1 MTACRKM
8 ICGLAGLAA
17 LAASAGTPVLTV
29 PETAQPPAIDGR
41 VEPGEWR
48 DALEITGF
56 QLANG
61 QGRAKEETRVFLKY
75 DRDHLYVAAIA
86 SDGNT
91 KILNRG
97 GAYDDCIEIFVMTPF
112 NRNIYHWLL
121 YSRGTAGLNYVDEEY
136 GGMDRQPPVAA
147 ACKATVNDG
156 SWMVEAALPAA
167 GYDLTGIFRS
177 PGWKISCH
185 RSFNHNQTAK
195 EDGRGPE
202 FSGFAPIPGQF
213 QKPLEFP
220 ELKLGGKGTIPVR
233 MTKFSERE
241 FRIAASPAA
250 ELRMTVDGGK
260 AVTVPN
266 RNGVFESAVPAG
278 TRTLELLLTDGAEVV
293 FANRWNFPADPAP
306 ARREL
311 REKQMATR
319 GLGISAAGSFERIF
333 SDLPY
338 FGDRREFS
346 LEAARNEFE
355 NFQLVLFTGRDAVD
369 GITVEASE
377 LRSGKGGVIPAAAFR
392 ISREG
397 SATALPVGYP
407 TVRGAGDYP
416 DPLFP
421 LTGKLSLKP
430 GEVRPLWISL
440 KVPMEAAPG
449 NYIGS
454 IRVADGSGRTETVAV
469 KLEVYPFA
477 IPKKHSLKTAF
488 SIWETS
494 LRRRF
499 FPDEETMDVAKFT
512 ALVDRYA
519 MMLVEHRLT
528 PIIFGVPALLPKR
541 VVDTSGQSFEMQ
553 PDGSCEVKAEV
564 YDALNKKYLEAG
576 AAGFCTGPYLWHFM
590 TEDHEVPAEWP
601 AVWRAVNRHYA
612 ENGMAKHA
620 FAYPVD
626 EPGNGL
632 NDKVRKMTGVIREN
646 APDLKILVTGVNAN
660 FPSRL
665 VDNIDCW
672 VPALHWTNLKRKAE
686 EQAAGREV
694 WQYPCSGPW
703 YPWPNYHL
711 DTDAS
716 AWRAVA
722 WVTAKE
728 KFDGILY
735 WATAIF
741 NPDDPFVNNAN
752 GVNGDGVL
760 QYPAG
765 DGSPLASIRLKVI
778 CDGMED
784 YEYMVLLKNAVAEA
798 KQAKK
803 APALIAEAEELQ
815 KLDTVFRTMDD
826 YSRNEAD
833 YRTFRRRAAELIGKL
848 ER

>member
-1 MTACRKM
+1 MMTCKA
-8 ICGLAGLAA
+8 IFGGLATLAA
-17 LAASAGTPVLTV
+17 LACAGTPVLTV
-29 PETAQPPAIDGR
+29 PETAQPPVIDGR
-41 VEPGEWR
+41 IDAKEWS

-61 QGRAKEETRVFLKY
+61 LGLAKENTRVFLKY
-75 DRDHLYVAAIA
+75 DKDYLYVAAVA
-86 SDGNT
+86 ADGNT
-91 KILNRG
+91 SILNRG
-97 GAYDDCIEIFVMTPF
+97 GAYDDCMEIFVMTPF

-121 YSRGTAGLNYVDEEY
+121 YSRGTAGFNYVDAEY
-136 GGMDRQPPVAA
+136 GGMDHAPVTAP
-147 ACKATVNDG
+147 CKTAVNGDG
-156 SWMVEAALPAA
+156 WTVEAALPAA
-167 GYDLTGIFRS
+167 GYDLSGIFRS

-220 ELKLGGKGTIPVR
+220 ELKLGRKGTVPVR
-233 MTKFSERE
+233 MNRFD
-241 FRIAASPAA
+241 ASGFELTAPASA
-250 ELRMTVDGGK
+250 ELRISVNGK
-260 AVTVPN
+260 ETTAVPN
-266 RNGVFESAVPAG
+266 RNGVFSARIPQDA
-278 TRTLELLLTDGAEVV
+278 RTLELLITDGAEVI
-293 FANRWNFPADPAP
+293 FANRWNFSSDPAP
-306 ARREL
+306 ARNAL
-311 REKQMATR
+311 RARQMATE
-319 GLGISAAGSFERIF
+319 GLGVSATGSFERVF
-333 SDLPY
+333 ADLPY
-338 FGDRREFS
+338 CGDNREMA

-355 NFQLVLFTGRDAVD
+355 NFQLVLFTGKDKAENITVKASGLRDA
-369 GITVEASE
+369 
-377 LRSGKGGVIPAAAFR
+377 KGNAIPADAFR
-392 ISREG
+392 IYREG
-397 SATALPVGYP
+397 SAKALPVGYP

-421 LTGKLSLKP
+421 LPEKLALKP
-430 GEVRPLWISL
+430 GEVLPLWISL
-440 KVPMEAAPG
+440 KVPADAAPG
-449 NYIGS
+449 RYAGT
-454 IRVADGSGRTETVAV
+454 VDVTDGSGATASVAV
-469 KLEVYPFA
+469 KLEVFPIT
-477 IPKKHSLKTAF
+477 IPRRHSLKTAF

-512 ALVDRYA
+512 ALVDQYA

-528 PIIFGVPALLPKR
+528 PIIFGVPTLLPPK
-541 VVDTSGQSFEMQ
+541 VVEASGQKFTMQ
-553 PDGSCEVKAEV
+553 PDGSCKVEADV
-564 YDALNKKYLEAG
+564 YDALNRKYLEAG
-576 AAGFCTGPYLWHFM
+576 ATGFCTGPYLWHFM
-590 TEDHEVPAEWP
+590 TKDHEVPAEWP
-601 AVWRAVNRHYA
+601 AIWRALNKHYV
-612 ENGMAKHA
+612 ENGMAKYA

-632 NDKVRKMTGVIREN
+632 NEKVRKMTAVIREN

-728 KFDGILY
+728 NFDGILY

-741 NPDDPFVNNAN
+741 NPETPFVNNAN

-760 QYPAG
+760 QYPAE
-765 DGSPLASIRLKVI
+765 DSTPLASIRLKVI

-803 APALIAEAEELQ
+803 APALIAEAEELL

-826 YSRNEAD
+826 YSRSEAD
-833 YRTFRRRAAELIGKL
+833 YRNFRRTAAKLIGQL